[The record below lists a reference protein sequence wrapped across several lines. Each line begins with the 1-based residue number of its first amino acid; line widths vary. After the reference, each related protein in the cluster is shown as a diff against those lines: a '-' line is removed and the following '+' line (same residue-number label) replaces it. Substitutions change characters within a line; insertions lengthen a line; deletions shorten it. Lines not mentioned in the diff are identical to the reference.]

1 MLLEKLKNI
10 VGQKGWRT
18 DPESLEPFLSEWR
31 DSYHGR
37 TAIMVMPGSTQ
48 EVAAVVKTCAAAGTA
63 IVPQGGNTGLCGGAI
78 PDTSGEQVLLSLSR
92 MNKIRALSPS
102 DYSMVVEAGC
112 VLSDVQA
119 AAAGIDRLFPLS
131 LAAEGSC
138 QIGGNLSTNAGG
150 TNVVRYGT
158 AREQVLGLEVV
169 LADGDIWDG
178 LRTLRKDNSGYDIK
192 QLFIGAEGT
201 LGIITAASLRLFPC
215 PENLQTALVAVAD
228 AQAAV
233 DLYALLRGRLQ
244 DRIQAF
250 ELISDRA
257 MRYVLKHIPDTRCP
271 FPEAS
276 PWYVLLEFSAS
287 AAEQEVE
294 KELVPVIESGLAQ
307 DIVLAKN
314 SSEQQQMWRIRHSI
328 SAAQKSEGA
337 SLKHDVSVP
346 VGEVGRFI
354 DEAETAI
361 MQSFPGSRVVAFGHI
376 GDGNVHFNISQPKDD
391 AANRYLERRDAVA
404 SIVYDVV
411 EKYGG
416 SISAEH
422 GIGILK
428 RSALVQ
434 HRGETEIGLM
444 RAIKAALDPD
454 NLMNPG
460 KVL

>member
-1 MLLEKLKNI
+1 MLLEKLKKI
-10 VGQKGWRT
+10 VGEKGWIT
-18 DPESLEPFLSEWR
+18 DPESLQPFLSEWR

-37 TAIMVMPGSTQ
+37 TAIMVMPQSTE
-48 EVAAVVKTCAAAGTA
+48 EVAAIVRACVVDGTP

-78 PDTSGEQVLLSLSR
+78 PDDSGEQVLLSLSR
-92 MNKIRALSPS
+92 MNRIRALSPA

-169 LADGDIWDG
+169 LANGDIWDG

-201 LGIITAASLRLFPC
+201 LGIITAASLRLFPR
-215 PENLQTALVAVAD
+215 PENLQTALIAISD

-233 DLYALLRGRLQ
+233 DLFALLRGRLY

-271 FPEAS
+271 FPETS
-276 PWYVLLEFSAS
+276 SWYVLLEFSTI
-287 AAEQEVE
+287 AAEQAVE
-294 KELVPVIESGLAQ
+294 EELIPVIESGLAQ

-328 SAAQKSEGA
+328 SAAQKREGA
-337 SLKHDVSVP
+337 SLKHDIAVP

-354 DEAETAI
+354 NEAEEAVLR
-361 MQSFPGSRVVAFGHI
+361 SFPGSRVVAFGHV
-376 GDGNVHFNISQPKDD
+376 GDGNVHFNVSQLKDSPAD
-391 AANRYLERRDAVA
+391 LFLEQRDAIA
-404 SIVYDVV
+404 SLVYGVV
-411 EKYGG
+411 EKFGG

-422 GIGILK
+422 GIGVLK
-428 RSALVQ
+428 RSALLK
-434 HRGETEIGLM
+434 HRSETEIAVM
-444 RAIKAALDPD
+444 RAVKASLDPD

>member
-10 VGQKGWRT
+10 VGEKGWIT

-31 DSYHGR
+31 DSYRGR

-48 EVAAVVKTCAAAGTA
+48 EVAAVVKACAAAGTA

-78 PDTSGEQVLLSLSR
+78 PDTSGEQVLLSLSS
-92 MNKIRALSPS
+92 MNRIRALSPS
-102 DYSMVVEAGC
+102 DYSMVAEAGC

-119 AAAGIDRLFPLS
+119 AAAGVDRLFPLS

-169 LADGDIWDG
+169 LANGDIWDG

-215 PENLQTALVAVAD
+215 PENLQTAFIAVAD

-233 DLYALLRGRLQ
+233 DLFALLRGRLH

-271 FPEAS
+271 FSESS

-287 AAEQEVE
+287 AAEQAIEE
-294 KELVPVIESGLAQ
+294 ELISVIESGLAQ
-307 DIVLAKN
+307 DIVLAKSN
-314 SSEQQQMWRIRHSI
+314 SEQQQMWRIRHSI
-328 SAAQKSEGA
+328 SEAQKREGA
-337 SLKHDVSVP
+337 SLKHDVAVP

-354 DEAETAI
+354 KEAEEAVLR
-361 MQSFPGSRVVAFGHI
+361 SYPGSRLVAFGHV
-376 GDGNVHFNISQPKDD
+376 GDGNVHFNVSQPKDSP
-391 AANRYLERRDAVA
+391 AGLFLEQRDAIA

-411 EKYGG
+411 EKFGG

-422 GIGILK
+422 GIGVLK
-428 RSALVQ
+428 RSELLKRRSA
-434 HRGETEIGLM
+434 TEIAVM
-444 RAIKAALDPD
+444 RAVKASLDPD